1 MIRYETA
8 NGPMLEEPECA
19 QPAGHNG
26 ACRSAPALRRK
37 READLAR
44 LAAATRPCECGC
56 GETAVWGHRYR
67 RGHNPRSTW
76 GNWVPRTEAA

>member
-1 MIRYETA
+1 VSVSKAPSCGKPMIRYETA

-37 READLAR
+37 READLACVGAP
-44 LAAATRPCECGC
+44 LPA
-56 GETAVWGHRYR
+56 
-67 RGHNPRSTW
+67 RSQ
-76 GNWVPRTEAA
+76 PA